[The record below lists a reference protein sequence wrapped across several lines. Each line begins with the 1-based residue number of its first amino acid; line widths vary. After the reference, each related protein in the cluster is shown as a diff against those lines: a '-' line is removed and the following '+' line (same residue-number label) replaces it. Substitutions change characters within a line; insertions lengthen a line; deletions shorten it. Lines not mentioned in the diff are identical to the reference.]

1 MARRPGPQVQIY
13 EIGTRPDKPRPYIVP
28 WRVGAARTS
37 RAFRTRG
44 EATNFR
50 NELITAQKN
59 GLKFSS
65 ESFLPIEWE
74 EADRSVAQVAYL
86 WFHSRYEDWAPRT
99 RRSASEPTVDLIMAL
114 LSPQAPAS
122 LRNLD
127 ELENIRL
134 RQSTATWLATQ
145 NAFDAMPKAL
155 AKYSLPLERATRER
169 CRAAE
174 KQVLAR
180 HAGGPKSPATQQ
192 RYRAT
197 INALFNWAVENDYL
211 QSNPWPRTKR
221 NTKKSRRNKT
231 RTQSGSQQHARLNQ
245 PSTDEVVQIL
255 DAVAGPNARPG
266 AKSRRMVFELMF
278 YAGLRPSEAV
288 ALRIENCELPDDG
301 WGLASVH
308 EARTS
313 STSRWTREGE
323 EIGETKTAPRNVPI
337 PPVLVTQIRAFVG
350 ERTSGLVAPNER
362 GGMHDIS
369 RLSASWRKHRLSDAW
384 RPYDLRASITSLH
397 INAGARIAEV
407 AAFMGNSPE
416 VIMRHYLGT
425 TSGDLGRSFEEVEM
439 RLKTSTDT
447 TPTETNP
454 ERNEFDQ

>member
-13 EIGTRPDKPRPYIVP
+13 EVATRPDKRRPYIVP
-28 WRVGAARTS
+28 WKVGAAKTT
-37 RAFRTRG
+37 RAFPTRG
-44 EATNFR
+44 EANNFR
-50 NELITAQKN
+50 NELIAAQKN

-65 ESFLPIEWE
+65 ESFLPVEWE
-74 EADRSVAQVAYL
+74 DSERSVAQIAYL

-99 RRSASEPTVDLIMAL
+99 RRSASEPTVDLIIAL
-114 LSPQAPAS
+114 LSTKAPANV
-122 LRNLD
+122 RNLD
-127 ELENIRL
+127 TVENMRL
-134 RQSTATWLATQ
+134 RQNTAAWLATQ
-145 NAFDAMPKAL
+145 DAFDAIPPAL
-155 AKYSLPLERATRER
+155 VKYSLPLERVTRER

-174 KQVLAR
+174 KLVLSR
-180 HAGGPKSPATQQ
+180 HAGGPKSPSTQQ

-221 NTKKSRRNKT
+221 NTKKTRRNKQ
-231 RTQSGSQQHARLNQ
+231 RGQSGVQQNERLNQ
-245 PSTDEVVQIL
+245 PSTDEVVQML
-255 DAVAGPNARPG
+255 DAMSGPNARPG

-288 ALRIENCELPDDG
+288 ALRVENCELPEKG
-301 WGLASVH
+301 WGLASIH

-323 EIGETKTAPRNVPI
+323 AIGETKTAPRDVPI
-337 PPVLVTQIRAFVG
+337 PPVLVTQIRNFVG

-369 RLSASWRKHRLSDAW
+369 RLSQTWRRYRLNDSW

-407 AAFMGNSPE
+407 ATFMGNSPE

-425 TSGDLGRSFEEVEM
+425 TSGDLGRSFEEVEI
-439 RLKTSTDT
+439 RLNQSTDN
-447 TPTETNP
+447 PQAESNP
-454 ERNEFDQ
+454 ERNENDQ